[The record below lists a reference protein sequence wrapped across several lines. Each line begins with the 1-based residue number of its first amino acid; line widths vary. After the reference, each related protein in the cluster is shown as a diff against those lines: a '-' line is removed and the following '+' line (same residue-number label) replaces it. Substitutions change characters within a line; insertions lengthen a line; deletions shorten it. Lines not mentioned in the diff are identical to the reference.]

1 MKRLLA
7 GRLALHLAMALSLWM
22 AWTLGRE
29 SARPP
34 QPAPPAAAAVTTTS
48 PVVPARLVLSAS
60 SAERLALRI
69 AAEGPVLAQ
78 ASDSSLRA
86 ILSTW
91 AEPGLVAPLAGQ
103 IAAASGRLRVEG
115 GESFWA
121 APLAVSALALDPGR
135 ERVDVLC
142 AEVVAVGG
150 LPTYQALT
158 IEEMDFDATGDAWR
172 LAVTR
177 DRPAPVLVG
186 LPGAVS
192 SPPVEAAAELS
203 GYRPIGSALWQ
214 S

>member
-1 MKRLLA
+1 MLN
-7 GRLALHLAMALSLWM
+7 
-22 AWTLGRE
+22 
-29 SARPP
+29 
-34 QPAPPAAAAVTTTS
+34 
-48 PVVPARLVLSAS
+48 AS
-60 SAERLALRI
+60 SAERLAARI

-78 ASDSSLRA
+78 VGDSSLRA
-86 ILSTW
+86 MLATW
-91 AEPGLVAPLAGQ
+91 AEPGLVAPLARQ
-103 IAAASGRLRVEG
+103 VTAASARLRLEG
-115 GESFWA
+115 GEAFWA
-121 APLAVSALALDPGR
+121 GPLAVSAIALGPGR

-172 LAVTR
+172 LAATR

-186 LPGAVS
+186 LPGAVP

-203 GYRPIGSALWQ
+203 GYRPIGALLWA